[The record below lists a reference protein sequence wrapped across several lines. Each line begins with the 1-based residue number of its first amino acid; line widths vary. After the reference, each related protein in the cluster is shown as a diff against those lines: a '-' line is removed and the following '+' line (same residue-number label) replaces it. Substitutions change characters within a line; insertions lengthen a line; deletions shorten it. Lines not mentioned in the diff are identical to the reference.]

1 MTLTTLSDPA
11 GAPVR
16 IEPSEL
22 IELYLHSRGLRYF
35 RGHHDGEYFFILT
48 VGHERL
54 HVHLEILPGSGDVL
68 AVRVVPGHFFP
79 AADRERMI
87 SFARSWNAESRRAE
101 VIVHESSDPNRI
113 GVAAENS
120 CPIADGIDAE
130 AFADFADKTI
140 RSAIKLF
147 AELTPGA
154 ELKDAG

>member
-1 MTLTTLSDPA
+1 MRT
-11 GAPVR
+11 
-16 IEPSEL
+16 EPSEL
-22 IELYLHSRGLRYF
+22 IERYLHSRGRRYF

-68 AVRVVPGHFFP
+68 AVRVAPGHFFP

-113 GVAAENS
+113 GVAAESS
-120 CPIADGIDAE
+120 CAIADGIDAQD
-130 AFADFADKTI
+130 FADFADKTI

-147 AELTPGA
+147 AELTPRA
-154 ELKDAG
+154 QLKNAG